1 MTMLCH
7 PTTEKLQSLKLT
19 GMVKALDAQRAMN
32 DIEEL
37 GFEERLGLLLDREL
51 TERENRR
58 LGTRLKKAK
67 LRHTCCV
74 EDLDFRTPRGLD
86 KALIL
91 SLAACA
97 WIAKGIN
104 ILITGPTGVGK
115 SYLACALGHKACLEG
130 HSVLYL
136 RLPRL
141 LEELRLARADGSYG
155 KLMMTYAKTNLLVL
169 DDWGLT
175 PLGDDQRRDLLE
187 LLEDRHG
194 LRSTIVTSQL
204 PVESWHAY
212 LGDPTLA
219 DAILDRLVH
228 NAYKINLKGESMRKQ
243 TAAIDQIVHFE

>member
-1 MTMLCH
+1 MLRH
-7 PTTEKLQSLKLT
+7 PTAEKIQALKLT
-19 GMVKALDAQRAMN
+19 GMAKALDEQRAMA

-37 GFEERLGLLLDREL
+37 TFEERLGLLLDREL
-51 TERENRR
+51 TERENRG
-58 LGTRLKKAK
+58 LATRLKKAK
-67 LRHTCCV
+67 LRHACCV

-86 KALIL
+86 KALVL

-104 ILITGPTGVGK
+104 LLITGPTGVGK

-130 HSVLYL
+130 HSALYL

-141 LEELRLARADGSYG
+141 FDELRLAKADGSYG
-155 KLMMTYAKTNLLVL
+155 KLMMGYAKVSLLIL

-187 LLEDRHG
+187 LVEDRHG
-194 LRSTIVTSQL
+194 LRSTVVTSQL
-204 PVESWHAY
+204 PVENWHDY

-228 NAYKINLKGESMRKQ
+228 NAYKINLKGDSMRKH
-243 TAAIDQIVHFE
+243 TAAIDQTVHFE

>member
-1 MTMLCH
+1 MMK
-7 PTTEKLQSLKLT
+7 E
-19 GMVKALDAQRAMN
+19 V
-32 DIEEL
+32 L
-37 GFEERLGLLLDREL
+37 GWVNFERRFSSKVGHFCMPFNNREL

-67 LRHTCCV
+67 LRHACCI
-74 EDLDFRTPRGLD
+74 EDLDFRAPRGLD
-86 KALIL
+86 KSLIL

-104 ILITGPTGVGK
+104 VLVTGPTGVGK

-130 HSVLYL
+130 QSVLYL

-141 LEELRLARADGSYG
+141 LEELRLAKADGSYG
-155 KLMMTYAKTNLLVL
+155 KLMMTYAKTSLLVL

-175 PLGDDQRRDLLE
+175 PLGDEQRRDLLE

-204 PVESWHAY
+204 PVENWHDY

-228 NAYKINLKGESMRKQ
+228 NAYKINLKGESMRKH
-243 TAAIDQIVHFE
+243 AEVIDQTVHFE